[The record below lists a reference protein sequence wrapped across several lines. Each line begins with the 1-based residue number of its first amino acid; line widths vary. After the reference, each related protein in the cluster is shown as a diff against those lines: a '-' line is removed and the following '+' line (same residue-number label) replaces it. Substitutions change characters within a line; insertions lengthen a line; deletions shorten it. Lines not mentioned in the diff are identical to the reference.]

1 MPARPIAS
9 IIDTTTGEQTEGPS
23 GDRLLATSVDG
34 KRVATMA
41 DQGAPIVIRDM
52 AGWLAGDG
60 SSIASIEPP
69 NGSTT
74 AITFA
79 LDTTGQR
86 LAVAWAASDGS
97 VTLAVHDG
105 RSGWRRVSKPSIGKS
120 ARGAV
125 VAWRR

>member
-1 MPARPIAS
+1 
-9 IIDTTTGEQTEGPS
+9 
-23 GDRLLATSVDG
+23 
-34 KRVATMA
+34 MA
-41 DQGAPIVIRDM
+41 DQGSPIVIRDM

-79 LDTTGQR
+79 LDTPGQR
-86 LAVAWAASDGS
+86 LAVAWAANDGS

-105 RSGWRRVSKPSIGKS
+105 RSAGAASPAQTS
-120 ARGAV
+120 ATPGAQSSPG
-125 VAWRR
+125 AA